1 MQTAVF
7 GLLVGLC
14 FEPLHATA
22 QTRCE
27 VAAGSIVSA
36 EGEISL
42 LGAAGS
48 IQFVAAGADTRL
60 CPGETVL
67 VGPRSRAALRLEDTG
82 QVIRLDQGTTLRVL
96 QPRQPG
102 RPLLDLSRGIIE
114 LFSPG
119 NRPLD
124 IETPFVTAGV
134 EGTEFFVLVDASR
147 KIAEVGVIDGRVGVK
162 NAQGRL
168 SLGAGEAAI
177 ASPANRRAASRY
189 ARGIRSA
196 GRSIIRRQCGNS
208 PRAVPRSIPASTP
221 RGKPGEPA
229 IFALR
234 FGK

>member
-1 MQTAVF
+1 MQSAAF

-82 QVIRLDQGTTLRVL
+82 QVIRLDQGTTFRVL

-102 RPLLDLSRGIIE
+102 RPLLDLYRGIIE
-114 LFSPG
+114 LFTPD

-124 IETPFVTAGV
+124 VQTHYVTAGV
-134 EGTEFFVLVDASR
+134 EGTEFFVLDDQSR
-147 KIAEVGVIDGRVGVK
+147 KITEIGVIDGRGSV
-162 NAQGRL
+162 
-168 SLGAGEAAI
+168 EH
-177 ASPANRRAASRY
+177 
-189 ARGIRSA
+189 
-196 GRSIIRRQCGNS
+196 
-208 PRAVPRSIPASTP
+208 T
-221 RGKPGEPA
+221 
-229 IFALR
+229 
-234 FGK
+234 